1 MYEKVKSILNK
12 KNDIEAT
19 VSKFRIPRWE
29 ELPEVDLYLDQVI
42 SLIDNSIGVFINDK
56 NKKALT
62 KTMVNNYVK
71 QKTIEAPV
79 NKKYNKQAVASLVV
93 IAMLKPVFS
102 IGEIGELIVL
112 ALEANDR
119 AVSYNQFCQVIE
131 DAVESVFTGKELC
144 GKGELNHP
152 QYILRNVARTFA
164 CKLYTKKT
172 CFELI
177 DQARENEV

>member
-1 MYEKVKSILNK
+1 MYEKLMSENTKQEI
-12 KNDIEAT
+12 
-19 VSKFRIPRWE
+19 VSNVEKFKIPRWE

-42 SLIDNSIGVFINDK
+42 SLIDNTIGPFINEN

-71 QKTIEAPV
+71 QRTIEAPI

-102 IGEIGELIVL
+102 IGEIGELIKL
-112 ALEANDR
+112 AIEANDR
-119 AVSYNQFCQVIE
+119 EISYNQFCAVIE
-131 DAVESVFTGKELC
+131 DAVNSVFAGRELS
-144 GKGELNHP
+144 GKGELNHA

-172 CFELI
+172 FFELADGI
-177 DQARENEV
+177 VENR

>member
-1 MYEKVKSILNK
+1 MCENLKIDESLK
-12 KNDIEAT
+12 KHIQENIE
-19 VSKFRIPRWE
+19 SFRIPRWE
-29 ELPEVDLYLDQVI
+29 ELPEMDLYLDQVI
-42 SLIDNSIGVFINDK
+42 SLIDNSIGPFVNEK

-102 IGEIGELIVL
+102 IGEIGDLITL

-119 AVSYNQFCQVIE
+119 AISYNQFCCVLE
-131 DAVESVFTGKELC
+131 DAVECVFSGKDLS
-144 GKGELNHP
+144 GMGNLNHP
-152 QYILRNVARTFA
+152 QYILRNVARAFA

-172 CFELI
+172 FFELSEGN
-177 DQARENEV
+177 DGK

>member
-1 MYEKVKSILNK
+1 MYENLKVDESLKKHIEESIK
-12 KNDIEAT
+12 
-19 VSKFRIPRWE
+19 KFRIPRWE
-29 ELPEVDLYLDQVI
+29 ELPEMDLYLDQVI
-42 SLIDNSIGVFINDK
+42 SLIDNSIGPFVNEK

-71 QKTIEAPV
+71 QRTIEAPV

-93 IAMLKPVFS
+93 IAMLKPVFT
-102 IGEIGELIVL
+102 IGEIGELIKL

-119 AVSYNQFCQVIE
+119 AISYNQFCQVIE
-131 DAVESVFTGKELC
+131 DAVASVFSGKELC

-164 CKLYTKKT
+164 CKLYAKKT
-172 CFELI
+172 FFELI
-177 DQARENEV
+177 DVVSN

>member
-1 MYEKVKSILNK
+1 MK
-12 KNDIEAT
+12 DAT
-19 VSKFRIPRWE
+19 VKKEIQLNVEKFRIPRWE
-29 ELPEVDLYLDQVI
+29 DLPDVDLYLDQVI
-42 SLIDNSIGVFINDK
+42 SLIDNSIGMFINEK

-71 QKTIEAPV
+71 QKTIEAPI

-102 IGEIGELIVL
+102 IGEIGELIKL
-112 ALEANDR
+112 AIEANDR

-131 DAVESVFTGKELC
+131 DAVESVFEGRELP

-152 QYILRNVARTFA
+152 QYILRNVARSFA
-164 CKLYTKKT
+164 SKLYTKKT
-172 CFELI
+172 FFELI
-177 DQARENEV
+177 DGLDEK

>member
-1 MYEKVKSILNK
+1 MIEKLNEKSKIQ
-12 KNDIEAT
+12 D
-19 VSKFRIPRWE
+19 FRIPRWE

-42 SLIDNSIGVFINDK
+42 SLIDNTIGVFINER
-56 NKKALT
+56 NRKALT

-102 IGEIGELIVL
+102 IGEISELITL

-119 AVSYNQFCQVIE
+119 AVSYNQFCKVIE
-131 DAVESVFTGKELC
+131 DAVDSVFKGRELC
-144 GKGELNHP
+144 GKGQFNEP

-164 CKLYTKKT
+164 CKLYTKKVYFDN
-172 CFELI
+172 CQ
-177 DQARENEV
+177 DN